1 MDYEIIA
8 EEIFQMLRKNF
19 TSSLSEVL
27 NEFNKG
33 EIGVLSYLAF
43 DNNQASA
50 GMLSDSL
57 QVSSARIASILNS
70 LESKKYIKRKVDDN
84 DRRKTI
90 VVITEKGIDTVVK
103 VKEEIIKKIIYV
115 IKEIGYDDILKYAK
129 ISAKIREVLSNRKE
143 EII

>member
-1 MDYEIIA
+1 MKNV
-8 EEIFQMLRKNF
+8 FQMLRKNF